1 MPGKMLD
8 FYIDFTS
15 PFTYLCNLKLPDLVA
30 KYGCQLNYHPIDIPT
45 AKLAAGNYGPSNRQV
60 PAKIRALMQDLNR
73 WADHYGVPFK
83 FPKGLNAWRMNIGTF
98 YAIEKDRARQ
108 YVDEAY
114 RLVWGEGVDPDDE
127 GVLRGLA
134 KTAGLDADEFM
145 VFVSSR
151 AGEKAYEASRVA
163 AHARGVY
170 GVPIMM
176 LDDQIW
182 WGNDRLMFVEEYL
195 KAHAA

>member
-1 MPGKMLD
+1 M
-8 FYIDFTS
+8 
-15 PFTYLCNLKLPDLVA
+15 V
-30 KYGCQLNYHPIDIPT
+30 
-45 AKLAAGNYGPSNRQV
+45 
-60 PAKIRALMQDLNR
+60 
-73 WADHYGVPFK
+73 WA
-83 FPKGLNAWRMNIGTF
+83 
-98 YAIEKDRARQ
+98 
-108 YVDEAY
+108 
-114 RLVWGEGVDPDDE
+114 EGVDPDDE

-134 KTAGLDADEFM
+134 KTAGLDSDEFM
-145 VFVSSR
+145 AFVSSR

>member
-1 MPGKMLD
+1 MSAKELD

-30 KYGCQLNYHPIDIPT
+30 KYGYQLNYHPIDIPT

-73 WADHYGVPFK
+73 WAKHYGVPFN

-98 YAIEKDRARQ
+98 YAIEKGKTRQ
-108 YVDEAY
+108 YVDEAF
-114 RLVWGEGVDPDDE
+114 RLVWADGVDPNDD

-134 KTAGLDADEFM
+134 KTAGLDAEELM
-145 VFVSSR
+145 AYVSSR
-151 AGEKAYEASRVA
+151 AGEKAYETSRVT

-176 LDDQIW
+176 VDDQVW

>member
-1 MPGKMLD
+1 MPAKTLD

-30 KYGCQLNYHPIDIPT
+30 KYGYQLNYHPIDIPT

-73 WADHYGVPFK
+73 WAQHYGVPFS

-98 YAIEKDRARQ
+98 YAIEKGKARQ
-108 YVDEAY
+108 YVDEAF
-114 RLVWGEGVDPDDE
+114 RLVWADGVDPNDD

-134 KTAGLDADEFM
+134 IKAGLNADELLAYA
-145 VFVSSR
+145 SSR
-151 AGEKAYEASRVA
+151 MGEKAYEASRVA

-176 LDDQIW
+176 ADDQIW

>member
-1 MPGKMLD
+1 MSEKVID

-15 PFTYLCNLKLPDLVA
+15 PFTYLCNIKLPDLVA
-30 KYGCQLNYHPIDIPT
+30 RYGYQLNYHPIDIPT

-73 WADHYGVPFK
+73 WADHYGVPFN

-98 YAIEKDRARQ
+98 HAIEKGRARQ

-114 RLVWGEGVDPDDE
+114 RLVWGVGVDPDDE

-134 KTAGLDADEFM
+134 KTVGLDVDEFLAY
-145 VFVSSR
+145 VSSR
-151 AGEKAYEASRVA
+151 VGEKAYEASRVA

-170 GVPIMM
+170 GVPMMM

-195 KAHAA
+195 EAHPA